1 MKKIMEIPG
10 GRGSNAKPSGT
21 ENPVGWGVKLE
32 KTLRGGGVWIFSGT
46 TQSSFKIETTNR
58 RSGVIHIMH
67 GTRFFIESCFP
78 RLPQELNDPNC
89 VRDWIFITCTRRL
102 QIRSNFCV
110 PH

>member
-46 TQSSFKIETTNR
+46 TQS
-58 RSGVIHIMH
+58 
-67 GTRFFIESCFP
+67 
-78 RLPQELNDPNC
+78 
-89 VRDWIFITCTRRL
+89 
-102 QIRSNFCV
+102 
-110 PH
+110 